1 MKIGEWREVTDV
13 NAKVAEIVVA
23 GIPVARDAMVDAL
36 VDAATDEMY
45 RLKAAWYLL
54 AGAEAGLW
62 PMPVEALEWALT
74 FINRE
79 VKHD

>member
-23 GIPVARDAMVDAL
+23 GIPVARDAMVDVL
-36 VDAATDEMY
+36 VDAATDEMG

-62 PMPVEALEWALT
+62 PMPVEVLEWAR
-74 FINRE
+74 FNNKE
-79 VKHD
+79 AKHD